1 MPQMRI
7 DQQIQE
13 NPVNNSESILKAI
26 TKEGKSSKDQ
36 DVSGAAIKYTQ
47 DDVEHFISSLL
58 YPDSPFYK
66 VYYLLNGSVSI
77 TFRELNAIQ
86 KEAIISKTYK
96 EFLSKYP
103 QANQKYDF
111 IEKYLEREIL
121 LWEMAQSLTE
131 ISVKN
136 SLAYVK
142 KETSESELISPQWL
156 ISAVIKSENRLEVLL
171 RKYSEFKELQNTLRH
186 DILEKDDFFMLEQ
199 VH

>member
-1 MPQMRI
+1 MPQMRVG
-7 DQQIQE
+7 QQIQE
-13 NPVNNSESILKAI
+13 STIDNSENILNSI
-26 TKEGKSSKDQ
+26 KEKSSENQEKND
-36 DVSGAAIKYTQ
+36 GNIKYTQ
-47 DDVEHFISSLL
+47 DDIERFISSLL

-66 VYYLLNGSVSI
+66 TYYLVNGSVSV
-77 TFRELNAIQ
+77 TFQELNAIQ

-131 ISVKN
+131 ISIKN

-142 KETSESELISPQWL
+142 KETNESELISPQWL

-171 RKYSEFKELQNTLRH
+171 RKYSEFKELQNSLRH
-186 DILEKDDFFMLEQ
+186 NILEKDDFFTLEQ
-199 VH
+199 VQ

>member
-1 MPQMRI
+1 MPQMKI

-13 NPVNNSESILKAI
+13 GFVNISENVSNTD
-26 TKEGKSSKDQ
+26 TKEKKFLG
-36 DVSGAAIKYTQ
+36 VEYTQ
-47 DDVEHFISSLL
+47 DDIERFISSLL

-66 VYYLLNGSVSI
+66 TYYLLNGSVSV

-96 EFLSKYP
+96 EFLLKSP

-131 ISVKN
+131 ISIKN

-142 KETSESELISPQWL
+142 KETNESELISPQWL

-171 RKYSEFKELQNTLRH
+171 RKYSEFKELQNSLRH
-186 DILEKDDFFMLEQ
+186 NILEKDDFFTLEQ
-199 VH
+199 VQ

>member
-7 DQQIQE
+7 DQQTQE
-13 NPVNNSESILKAI
+13 NKINVSEYVFKAT
-26 TKEGKSSKDQ
+26 TKEEESLESQNKDNLA
-36 DVSGAAIKYTQ
+36 VKYTQ
-47 DDVEHFISSLL
+47 DDIERFISSLL

-66 VYYLLNGSVSI
+66 TYYLLNGSVSV

-131 ISVKN
+131 ISIKS

-142 KETSESELISPQWL
+142 KETNESELISPQWL

-186 DILEKDDFFMLEQ
+186 DVLEKDDFFTLEQ
-199 VH
+199 VQ